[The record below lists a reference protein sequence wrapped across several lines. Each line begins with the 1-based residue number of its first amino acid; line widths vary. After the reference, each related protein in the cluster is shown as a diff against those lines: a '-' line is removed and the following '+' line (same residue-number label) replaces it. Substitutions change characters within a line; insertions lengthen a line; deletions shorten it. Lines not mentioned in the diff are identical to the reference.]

1 MISCY
6 GCKYGDLDI
15 LTEPCKSCLEK
26 NTPPHWRFE
35 PIGQATTTEEP
46 HELAGNR
53 IQLSFFDEIQE
64 EQQRGEI

>member
-6 GCKYGDLDI
+6 GCKYGDLDTI
-15 LTEPCKSCLEK
+15 TEPCKSCLEK

-35 PIGQATTTEEP
+35 PIGQETTKEEP
-46 HELAGNR
+46 RELIGNN
-53 IQLSFFDEIQE
+53 IQMTIFDVIQE